1 MEKSLYRRPLFH
13 CIRTIMKYSAI
24 LSILIGCCCTFV
36 LADNT
41 YSQILDKPITLR
53 TGKVSL
59 PEVLDEISKV
69 ANTRFVLASENE
81 SHKKAHLNVRNE
93 KLSKVLDKLLSP
105 YSLTYTAVGST
116 IVLKPAPPAK
126 PVAVAPKPLPVPVE
140 PQQTESEIQ
149 QFSGKIVDKTNN
161 PLPGASVV
169 VKGTDRGTVSD
180 QNGAFTLNVNNGEV
194 LVVSFIGFLKKEIT
208 YRGESSLS
216 IQLLEDIAGLD
227 ELVVVGYGTQKKI
240 NVTGAVSAIEAK
252 DLESRPV
259 RNLSSGLQGLMAG
272 VTVVNSTA
280 LPGQNGGS
288 IRIRGV
294 GTLGDSNPLV
304 VVDGI
309 PGGDLNLLNP
319 ADIESISV
327 LKDAASSSIYG
338 VRGANGV
345 IVVTTKR
352 GKENE
357 QPTISYNGY
366 MGMQTPT
373 ALPKFVGSPEYMQM
387 LNESQVN
394 VGRNPTYTDADI
406 EIARNGSD
414 PNYFANT
421 NWIDEIYK
429 KSAPQ
434 QSHNL
439 SINGGAKNLNYYVSY
454 GYLKE
459 GGMIT
464 GDNYNAQR
472 HNVRLRLNTTLLDRL
487 KLDANVGYV
496 DRGYSGSA
504 EGINAAAGPLYAAH
518 QILPLVPVRFTTGGW
533 GYIGGQ
539 RNPVAVTTDGGTNRF
554 NSQEFTGNLS
564 ATLKIFD
571 GLNLRGQYGLIR
583 SNSYRSIFSKTINY
597 FSPADGSLIYQT
609 NPQNK
614 IDVRDYTT
622 MYQTMLGFLEYD
634 KTFAGK
640 HAVKGMLAVSQEAT
654 NSNSF
659 IATRT
664 NLASQDVESINLGTE
679 NQLNSGEATQNA
691 LRSFFGRFN
700 YGFNEKYLAEFNFR
714 YDGSSRFAPD
724 LRWDWFTSGSVGWVF
739 SEEKFFDRLRN
750 VIESGKVRLSYGTQ
764 GNDKVRLAGASTIL
778 DFAYLPTLG
787 PVNNTYPIGNALT
800 IGYRQTGIPNPYLT
814 WESVVKQNAG
824 LDLSLMKGRMGIT
837 FDYYIQKTNNILLNV
852 PLPDVL
858 GVGTTYPPQNAGK
871 VENKG
876 WEFLISWRDQMNSLR
891 YGASFNISDVRN
903 KVTSLGGMPPTYGDQ
918 IRIVGQPIDAF
929 YGLVADRIAQEADF
943 DYDAGANRYTPKFPA
958 YAGDLVAPGDII
970 YKDLNGDGRITL
982 DDDRQVIG
990 SAIPRFNYG
999 FRGELGWKAIDFSF
1013 FLQGVGKA
1021 DGYIQGA
1028 ARHAL
1033 INEGSLPQEV
1043 HRDRWT
1049 PENTDASYPRFTY
1062 QQSYNQR
1069 LSTFWLENAAYL
1081 RLKNV
1086 QIGYTLPEKFTK
1098 KARVNNMRIYASA
1111 DNLLTKTNF
1120 FYGYDPESPI
1130 TSGGY
1135 YPQVK
1140 TFVFGVSVNFK

>member
-1 MEKSLYRRPLFH
+1 MKTIIYRGTLFDTV
-13 CIRTIMKYSAI
+13 CKIMKYSTI
-24 LSILIGCCCTFV
+24 LSFLIGFCSTV
-36 LADNT
+36 GLAEHT
-41 YSQILDKPITLR
+41 YSQVLEKPITLS
-53 TGKVSL
+53 TGTMPL
-59 PEVLDEISKV
+59 PAVLDEISRV
-69 ANTRFVLASENE
+69 SDTRFVLASQKE
-81 SHKKAHLNVRNE
+81 SAKKARVNVKNE
-93 KLSKVLDKLLSP
+93 KLGKVLDKLLAP
-105 YSLTYTAVGST
+105 YEMTYTASGS
-116 IVLKPAPPAK
+116 IIILKHAPAK
-126 PVAVAPKPLPVPVE
+126 PIIVPVPKKETTEEMPEE
-140 PQQTESEIQ
+140 PEINI
-149 QFSGKIVDKTNN
+149 FSGKVVDKSGQ

-180 QNGAFTLNVNNGEV
+180 VDGSFSINVDNGEV

-208 YRGESSLS
+208 YRGESALN
-216 IQLLEDIAGLD
+216 IQLLEDVAGLE
-227 ELVVVGYGTQKKI
+227 ELVVIGYGTQKKI

-252 DLESRPV
+252 DLDSRPV
-259 RNLSSGLQGLMAG
+259 RNLSTGLQGLMAG

-280 LPGQNGGS
+280 LPGQNGSS

-294 GTLGDSNPLV
+294 GTLGDANPLV

-309 PGGDLNLLNP
+309 PGGDLNILNP
-319 ADIESISV
+319 SDIESISV

-345 IVVTTKR
+345 ILVTTKK
-352 GKENE
+352 GKEDSAPN
-357 QPTISYNGY
+357 ISYNGY
-366 MGMQTPT
+366 IGMQTPT
-373 ALPKFVGSPEYMQM
+373 ALPKFVGSPEYMQL

-434 QSHNL
+434 QNHNL

-472 HNVRLRLNTTLLDRL
+472 HNVRLRLNTTLIDRL
-487 KLDANVGYV
+487 HLDANLGYI
-496 DRGYSGSA
+496 DRGFSGSA
-504 EGINAAAGPLYAAH
+504 ESIDGDSGPLYASH

-564 ATLKIFD
+564 ATLDLFD
-571 GLNLRGQYGLIR
+571 GLKLRGQYGLIR

-597 FSPADGSLIYQT
+597 YSPTDGSLIYQT

-614 IDVRDYTT
+614 IDVRDYTNL
-622 MYQTMLGFLEYD
+622 YQTMLGFLEYD
-634 KTFAGK
+634 KIFSAK
-640 HAVKGMLAVSQEAT
+640 HAVKGLLAVSQEE
-654 NSNSF
+654 NVSNYF
-659 IATRT
+659 FATRT

-679 NQLNSGEATQNA
+679 NQLNGGSASQNA

-700 YGFNEKYLAEFNFR
+700 YGFDEKYLAEFNFR

-724 LRWDWFTSGSVGWVF
+724 RRWNWFTSGSLGWVF

-764 GNDKVRLAGASTIL
+764 GNDKVRVGGTSDIL
-778 DFAYLPTLG
+778 DFGYLPTLG
-787 PVNNTYPIGNALT
+787 PVNNTFPIGNALT
-800 IGYRQTGIPNPYLT
+800 IGYRQANIPNPFLT

-824 LDLSLMKGRMGIT
+824 IDLAMIKGRLGFT
-837 FDYYIQKTNNILLNV
+837 FDYYVQNTNNILLNV

-871 VENKG
+871 VENRG
-876 WEFLISWRDQMNSLR
+876 WELQVSWKDQINDFR
-891 YGASFNISDVRN
+891 YGANFNLSDVRN
-903 KVTSLGGMPPTYGDQ
+903 KVTSLGGVPPTYGDRV
-918 IRIVGQPIDAF
+918 RIVGQPIDAF
-929 YGLVADRIAQEADF
+929 YGLVADRIAQVEDF
-943 DYDAGANRYTPKFPA
+943 DYDAGTRKYTPKFPA
-958 YAGDLVAPGDII
+958 YTGDPVAPGDII

-990 SAIPRFNYG
+990 NAIPRYNYG
-999 FRGELGWKAIDFSF
+999 FRGELGWKGVDFSF

-1033 INEGSLPQEV
+1033 INEGSLPQEI

-1049 PENTDASYPRFTY
+1049 PENTDASYPRLTY
-1062 QQSYNQR
+1062 QQAYNQR

-1081 RLKNV
+1081 RLKNF
-1086 QIGYTLPEKFTK
+1086 QLGYTIPEKFTK
-1098 KARVNNMRIYASA
+1098 KARVSRLRIYVSA
-1111 DNLLTKTNF
+1111 DNLLTKTKF
-1120 FYGYDPESPI
+1120 FYGYDPESPV
-1130 TSGGY
+1130 TSGGF

-1140 TFVFGVSVNFK
+1140 TFVGGISVNFK